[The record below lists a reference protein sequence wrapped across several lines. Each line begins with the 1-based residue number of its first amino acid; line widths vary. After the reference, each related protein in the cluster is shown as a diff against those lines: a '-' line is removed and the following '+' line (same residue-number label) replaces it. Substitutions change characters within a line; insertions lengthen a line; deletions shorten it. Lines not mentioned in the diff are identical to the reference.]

1 MQDKTPT
8 SPTNISFSEAVQYW
22 LKLGFISFGGPA
34 GQIAIMHQDLVE
46 RRQWISEQQ
55 FMHALNFCMLLPGPE
70 AQQLAIYIGWLMHGK
85 WGGIVAGT
93 LFILP
98 ALLLMWLLGYSY
110 MLYGSLPMAQS
121 LLWGIKP
128 AVVAL
133 VLFAAYRIAKKTLHH
148 RALKIIALAALVAV
162 GVAQIAFPWVILLA
176 ALLGW
181 CLRHRLHQ
189 AVDLSALAVSKQ
201 AQPLRTSLLRTLL
214 VSSAIFVLAIGV
226 LTWQFGAQSI
236 LVNSAWFY
244 SKCALLTFGG
254 AYAVLPYIADALVQ
268 QLQWLSPAQMMDG
281 LALGETTPGP
291 LIMVISFV
299 SFVAGWNQAIL
310 SPNEGTQAL
319 LWAGLLS
326 SSVATFFT
334 FFPSYVMVLLG
345 APLIQASGQQIHLK
359 APLSAISAAV
369 VGVIVNLALYFAK
382 DVFLQAQSVASD
394 PNVVSWHIDFAALAL
409 SVLSFML
416 LKKHQ
421 ASPLLVI
428 LACAG
433 FGVLHAW
440 I

>member
-1 MQDKTPT
+1 
-8 SPTNISFSEAVQYW
+8 
-22 LKLGFISFGGPA
+22 
-34 GQIAIMHQDLVE
+34 
-46 RRQWISEQQ
+46 
-55 FMHALNFCMLLPGPE
+55 
-70 AQQLAIYIGWLMHGK
+70 
-85 WGGIVAGT
+85 
-93 LFILP
+93 
-98 ALLLMWLLGYSY
+98 
-110 MLYGSLPMAQS
+110 
-121 LLWGIKP
+121 LWGIKP

-133 VLFAAYRIAKKTLHH
+133 VLFAAYRIGKKTLQHA
-148 RALKIIALAALVAV
+148 ALKIIALAALVAV
-162 GVAQIAFPWVILLA
+162 GVAHIAFPWVILLA
-176 ALLGW
+176 ALVGW
-181 CLRHRLHQ
+181 LLRHRLHQ

-214 VSSAIFVLAIGV
+214 VSGVIFGLTIGW
-226 LTWQFGAQSI
+226 LLWQFGAQHM
-236 LVNSAWFY
+236 LVKSAWFY
-244 SKCALLTFGG
+244 SKSAMLTFGG

-268 QLQWLSPAQMMDG
+268 QLQWLSAAQMMDG

-299 SFVAGWNQAIL
+299 SFVAGWNQAVL
-310 SPNEGTQAL
+310 SPSEGTQAL

-382 DVFLQAQSVASD
+382 DVFLLKHSAVST
-394 PNVVSWHIDFAALAL
+394 PNLVSWHIDFAALAL
-409 SVLSFML
+409 SLLSFML

-421 ASPLLVI
+421 ASPLYVI

-433 FGVLHAW
+433 LGVLHAF

>member
-1 MQDKTPT
+1 MTSSKPT
-8 SPTNISFSEAVQYW
+8 SASSISFSQALSYW

-46 RRQWISEQQ
+46 RRQWLSEQQ

-98 ALLLMWLLGYSY
+98 SLLLMWLLGYSY
-110 MLYGSLPMAQS
+110 MVYGGLPMAQA

-133 VLFAAYRIAKKTLHH
+133 VLFAAYRIGKKTLQHT
-148 RALKIIALAALVAV
+148 ALKIIALAALVAV
-162 GVAQIAFPWVILLA
+162 WMAHIAFPWVILLA
-176 ALLGW
+176 ALVGW
-181 CLRHRLHQ
+181 LLRHRLHQ

-214 VSSAIFVLAIGV
+214 VSGVIFGLTIGW
-226 LTWQFGAQSI
+226 LLWQFGAQHM
-236 LVNSAWFY
+236 LVKSAWFY
-244 SKCALLTFGG
+244 SKSAMLTFGG

-268 QLQWLSPAQMMDG
+268 QLQWLSAAQMMDG

-299 SFVAGWNQAIL
+299 SFVAGWNQAVL
-310 SPNEGTQAL
+310 SPSEGTQAL

-326 SSVATFFT
+326 SSAATFFT

-345 APLIQASGQQIHLK
+345 APLIQASGQQIYLK

-382 DVFLQAQSVASD
+382 DVFFQQQSIASD
-394 PNVVSWHIDFAALAL
+394 PNVISWHIDFAALAL
-409 SVLSFML
+409 SLLSFML

-421 ASPLLVI
+421 ASPLYVI

-433 FGVLHAW
+433 LGVLHAF